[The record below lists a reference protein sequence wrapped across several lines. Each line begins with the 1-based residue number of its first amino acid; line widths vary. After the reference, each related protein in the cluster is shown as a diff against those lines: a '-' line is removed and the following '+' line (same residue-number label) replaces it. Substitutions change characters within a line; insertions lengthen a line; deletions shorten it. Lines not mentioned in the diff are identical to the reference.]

1 MQINF
6 CSIREFSV
14 CAMHSHG
21 WEMVLSSLC
30 KEPLKVTP
38 GVNKLLT
45 LVVLSILIQLIII
58 YLNPR
63 PPTAVGLTLCRRR
76 VMEAS
81 AWLPGCSRFSP
92 WWNFLGIFSCADPGA
107 LPWWLIWRWDKWQS
121 NWCLAGMRCEYWSHS
136 VGLEGT
142 WASLCRNWYSLVPHP
157 GGVRYCTP
165 KTSVCGISWLD
176 CAPSLPLTPIHL
188 PPFLTLQC

>member
-63 PPTAVGLTLCRRR
+63 PPAAVGLTLCRRR

-92 WWNFLGIFSCADPGA
+92 WWNFSGIFSPVLTQVLSPDDWFEDEMSGRATG
-107 LPWWLIWRWDKWQS
+107 
-121 NWCLAGMRCEYWSHS
+121 
-136 VGLEGT
+136 
-142 WASLCRNWYSLVPHP
+142 ASLGWDVSIDPTQWGWKGPEHPCAETGIPLSPILGVSVTALLRHLCVAFLGLTVPLHSP
-157 GGVRYCTP
+157 
-165 KTSVCGISWLD
+165 
-176 CAPSLPLTPIHL
+176 
-188 PPFLTLQC
+188 